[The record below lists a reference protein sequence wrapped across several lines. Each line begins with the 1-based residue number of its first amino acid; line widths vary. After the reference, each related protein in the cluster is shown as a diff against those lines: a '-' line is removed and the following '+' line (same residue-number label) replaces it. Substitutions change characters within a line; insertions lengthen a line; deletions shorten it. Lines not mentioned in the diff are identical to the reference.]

1 MGACIF
7 IMEDKEDS
15 ATHPLVLARNSLEDQ
30 FVSLDIDGS
39 SLMGLFEVDP
49 EACVR
54 SLDSPYQATALK
66 KRLRTAERD
75 WIKGFLDAGGLEVLW
90 NMLDSCVPSEDFVTI
105 AGEALQQG
113 LLRCVECMKTLLS
126 FPVALDTLVIGA
138 AANKYIDRLLKGE
151 KVLVYWCASFT
162 YRIHVFTGQ

>member
-1 MGACIF
+1 
-7 IMEDKEDS
+7 MEDKEDS

-113 LLRCVECMKTLLS
+113 LLRCIECMKTLLS

-151 KVLVYWCASFT
+151 KSPCILVRVVY
-162 YRIHVFTGQ
+162 I